1 MHLVNFLHTADRTGA
16 PSRPWQTAFGGR
28 DLAAALVVLPS
39 LLIAPLAAAQQL
51 IPAGSEIAF
60 TSRQMGVPVDGHFRK
75 WNATL
80 QFDVKKPEAGKV
92 AFTIDMGSV
101 TLGAA
106 DTDAEVLK
114 PDWFHAAKFPQA
126 QFQSTAIKATGKG
139 RFEVAGQLSI
149 KGHTQAVNVPVVL
162 TQTGSGAALRTTA
175 TGTFVIK
182 RLAFKIGDGAWSD
195 TSMVADEVQVKFKIQ
210 LSGLAPL

>member
-1 MHLVNFLHTADRTGA
+1 MNFLNFRGNQHASCAALLG
-16 PSRPWQTAFGGR
+16 
-28 DLAAALVVLPS
+28 AAAAFFTATPVL
-39 LLIAPLAAAQQL
+39 AQQVV
-51 IPAGSEIAF
+51 PAGSEIAF

-75 WNATL
+75 WNATI

-106 DTDAEVLK
+106 DTDAEVVK
-114 PDWFHAAKFPQA
+114 PDWFNTAKFPQA
-126 QFQSTAIKATGKG
+126 QFQSTAIKATAKG
-139 RFEVAGQLSI
+139 RYDVSGQLSI
-149 KGHTQAVNVPVVL
+149 KGQTQAVTIPVTL
-162 TQTGSGAALRTTA
+162 AQTGTGAALRTTA
-175 TGTFVIK
+175 TGSFPIK

-210 LSGLAPL
+210 LSGMGPL